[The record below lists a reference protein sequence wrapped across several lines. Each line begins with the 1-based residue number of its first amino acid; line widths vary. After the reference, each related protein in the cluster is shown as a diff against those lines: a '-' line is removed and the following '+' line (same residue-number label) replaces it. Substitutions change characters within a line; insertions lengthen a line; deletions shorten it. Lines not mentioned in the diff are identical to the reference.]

1 MEKPLTKRRKLEEEQ
16 AYRQIRNVVSDE
28 LGLRSLL
35 DIQESAIWSV
45 KKKKVCQENKVI
57 SIDDWK
63 FQSQFLLTS

>member
-35 DIQESAIWSV
+35 DIQESAI
-45 KKKKVCQENKVI
+45 
-57 SIDDWK
+57 
-63 FQSQFLLTS
+63 